1 MGLDLYFYWK
11 KKSETMEDIDKL
23 MNDDFDKFLKE
34 RELFYGRKA
43 WEIVS
48 FLRLED
54 GLPIDKERFLELNDA
69 LNKLFPENILPITL
83 DLFITTIKNAYRS
96 LDKCM
101 EYEFEVPNK
110 YVEAIVDYEVWHD
123 STFDTAPTLGYEFS
137 LGYIETLLANR
148 EKILEYIDSDEYEVI
163 AIVSF

>member
-1 MGLDLYFYWK
+1 MGLDLHFYWK

-23 MNDDFDKFLKE
+23 MYDDFDKFLEE

-48 FLRLED
+48 FLKLED
-54 GLPIDKERFLELNDA
+54 GLPIDKERFLELKSA
-69 LNKLFPENILPITL
+69 LNKLFPEDLHQDYLDSCINNIEH
-83 DLFITTIKNAYRS
+83 AYRA

-101 EYEFEVPNK
+101 EYGFEVPSK
-110 YVEAIVDYEVWHD
+110 YVEAIVDYEVWYD
-123 STFDTAPTLGYEFS
+123 STFDEPPVLGYEFS
-137 LGYIETLLANR
+137 LGYMAKLFANR
-148 EKILEYIDSDEYEVI
+148 EKILKYIDSDEYEVI